1 MRTHPLAL
9 LVAAEFS
16 LHLHPISCIPHPASC
31 LLPPASCLLPPAS
44 CILHLFPVVLQLL
57 LLCGFAFLAGFI
69 DSVVGG
75 GGLIQLPALLLIL
88 PSSLPFAT
96 VSGTNKSVGFTGT
109 LSAAGNYARHVRIE
123 WRVALPGA
131 AMGFVFSAL
140 GSRTVSH
147 LDPALLRPMVL
158 GMLVAVAIYTFAR
171 KDFGSL
177 HAPKLNHRQ
186 QFWIGALAGAV
197 LGFYDG
203 FFGPGTGSFL
213 IFIFIGVCG
222 FDFLSASA
230 AAKVINSATNLASV
244 IYFAAT
250 GHILY
255 HLAVPM
261 AACNVLGSFAGTRLA
276 ILRGS
281 RFVRILFLIVVSA
294 IICKLAYDMAHPR

>member
-1 MRTHPLAL
+1 MTYDLA
-9 LVAAEFS
+9 S
-16 LHLHPISCIPHPASC
+16 LW
-31 LLPPASCLLPPAS
+31 
-44 CILHLFPVVLQLL
+44 
-57 LLCGFAFLAGFI
+57 LLCGFAFLAGFV

-88 PSSLPFAT
+88 PPTLPFPT
-96 VSGTNKSVGFTGT
+96 VSGTNKCVSFTGT
-109 LSAAGNYARHVRIE
+109 VSAAANYARHVRIE

-131 AMGFVFSAL
+131 VMGFVFSAL
-140 GSRTVSH
+140 GSATVSH
-147 LDPALLRPMVL
+147 LNPALLRPLVL
-158 GMLVAVAIYTFAR
+158 GMLVAVAVYTFVR

-177 HAPKLNHRQ
+177 HAPKLTVLQ
-186 QFWIGALAGAV
+186 QFGFGAAAGAM

-213 IFIFIGVCG
+213 IFVFIGVFG
-222 FDFLSASA
+222 FDFLSSSA

-244 IYFAAT
+244 IYFAWT

-261 AACNVLGSFAGTRLA
+261 AACNVLGSYTGTKTA

-281 RFVRILFLIVVSA
+281 RFVRALFLVIVTA
-294 IICKLAYDMAHPR
+294 IICKLAYDLTRRK